1 MKKIFLLTCIILLS
15 FLQVQA
21 QSDAISNALNLT
33 KKYATEVAVATPTRS
48 VKYASFLDRN
58 KAISLNIGYNNSY
71 IIGRRK
77 QPNMH
82 GVSGISVGISVYGI
96 YINLAANIEGSHH
109 SNMGVDK
116 YPGYNTLAYHI
127 GYTLPINDWISV
139 TPIIGK
145 SSWQSGYYDG
155 SDYTVDEYGVH
166 NKFYAEDSYNAFDY
180 GAIINVTLFKY
191 VNVFFNITRANIGGG
206 IGMRLPFDV
215 FR

>member
-1 MKKIFLLTCIILLS
+1 MKRILLIGAILLS
-15 FLQVQA
+15 FLQAQA
-21 QSDAISNALNLT
+21 QSDAISNALKVT
-33 KKYATEVAVATPTRS
+33 KEYTTEVAVATPTRS
-48 VKYASFLDRN
+48 VKYSPFLDRN
-58 KAISLNIGYNNSY
+58 RAISLNIGYNNSC

-96 YINLAANIEGSHH
+96 YINLATNTEGSHQ

-116 YPGYNTLAYHI
+116 YRGYNTEAYHI
-127 GYTLPINDWISV
+127 GYTLPITDWLSV

-166 NKFYAEDSYNAFDY
+166 NKFYAEDSYSAFDY
-180 GAIINVTLFKY
+180 GAIINVTMFKY
-191 VNVFFNITRANIGGG
+191 VNVFFNITHANIGGG